1 VREPDVLGSTDTEYA
16 EDSPGYVDLWPAS
29 CGVRLEAAI
38 WRRSILS
45 GASSEPAFT
54 AAVIDIIATT
64 TVIVSPSH
72 LTPHY
77 LSAVNT
83 DWQEKR

>member
-1 VREPDVLGSTDTEYA
+1 MPKALPAFPTSKVREPGVLGSTDTEYA

-45 GASSEPAFT
+45 GASSELCRYRGS
-54 AAVIDIIATT
+54 DGHHRYNNGD
-64 TVIVSPSH
+64 S
-72 LTPHY
+72 
-77 LSAVNT
+77 
-83 DWQEKR
+83 